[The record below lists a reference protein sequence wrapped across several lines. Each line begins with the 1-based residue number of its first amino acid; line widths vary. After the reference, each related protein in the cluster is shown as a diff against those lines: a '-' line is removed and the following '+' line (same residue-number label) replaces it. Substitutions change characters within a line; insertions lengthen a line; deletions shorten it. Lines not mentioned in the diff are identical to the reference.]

1 MDPNSLSSLDPK
13 LRETYEK
20 VMGSQPT
27 ATNDVASPPPA
38 DNTPPAQP
46 VQNADA
52 GVNPPAADTPS
63 PELSSTPNQ
72 DATPPQ
78 DQEPQVVTISQSLPA
93 PTADNQI
100 VQPHGHSG
108 LIKVFYVLGTTVFF
122 VIYIFFWMKIF
133 NISLPF

>member
-20 VMGSQPT
+20 VMGSQPSAAND
-27 ATNDVASPPPA
+27 ATSAPPA
-38 DNTPPAQP
+38 DIAPAQP

-52 GVNPPAADTPS
+52 VVNPPPADS
-63 PELSSTPNQ
+63 PPVELSSTPNQ
-72 DATPPQ
+72 DSAQ
-78 DQEPQVVTISQSLPA
+78 QQNQEPQVVTISQSLPT

-108 LIKVFYVLGTTVFF
+108 LIKVFYILGTTVFF

-133 NISLPF
+133 NVSLPF

>member
-1 MDPNSLSSLDPK
+1 
-13 LRETYEK
+13 
-20 VMGSQPT
+20 
-27 ATNDVASPPPA
+27 
-38 DNTPPAQP
+38 

-52 GVNPPAADTPS
+52 GVNPHPADS
-63 PELSSTPNQ
+63 PAVEISSTPNQ
-72 DATPPQ
+72 DTAQPQ
-78 DQEPQVVTISQSLPA
+78 DQEPQVVTISQSLPT

-108 LIKVFYVLGTTVFF
+108 LIKVFYVLGITVFF